1 MENQTWTEMK
11 SKIKSRWAK
20 LTDENIE
27 AVKND
32 LSSLKG
38 QLETTYGYSKEFA
51 LKEFNQLMGKSGEG
65 VAKPVEA
72 SSKSGEPGIKPVE
85 AGSKSSESSSKSGDS
100 MGRSEHMGA
109 TSEPSPKS
117 HEMGNA
123 KANGALKFG
132 GREEESENDSDE
144 DQSENKSE
152 RTFGGRNENKSES
165 KSKSRDDKAIEQF
178 ARDRH

>member
-72 SSKSGEPGIKPVE
+72 SVKM
-85 AGSKSSESSSKSGDS
+85 GSEDKG
-100 MGRSEHMGA
+100 
-109 TSEPSPKS
+109 T
-117 HEMGNA
+117 
-123 KANGALKFG
+123 LKFG
-132 GREEESENDSDE
+132 AREEKEEKSTDESVS
-144 DQSENKSE
+144 DQSENKHE

-165 KSKSRDDKAIEQF
+165 KSKSRDDKASEQF